1 MTPDAYSRLA
11 KEELAA
17 LIEKAAGKDSTN
29 TADAG
34 GIKWLTPDFLE
45 RFAEIVA
52 AKEREECAKECEKH
66 EKANLYGVKVC
77 ATAVRNRGVKMYL
90 YA

>member
-1 MTPDAYSRLA
+1 MT
-11 KEELAA
+11 KEEIA
-17 LIEKAAGKDSTN
+17 LLMEKARGVDTPN

-34 GIKWLTPDFLE
+34 TIKWLTSDFLE
-45 RFAEIVA
+45 KFAELVA
-52 AKEREECAKECEKH
+52 EKEREECAKECEKH